1 MLWSTHSFRHTC
13 ATSQIRDGVDVY
25 TLAINMRTSVRM
37 IEMYYSDIIP
47 EDRAKL
53 LEGNLG
59 AGKGPAAFSEMPPK
73 AALHLRR

>member
-13 ATSQIRDGVDVY
+13 ATNQIRDGVDVY

-53 LEGNLG
+53 LEG
-59 AGKGPAAFSEMPPK
+59 S
-73 AALHLRR
+73 

>member
-1 MLWSTHSFRHTC
+1 MCAEHRRATKMLWSTHSFRHTY
-13 ATSQIRDGVDVY
+13 ATNQIRDGVDVY

-53 LEGNLG
+53 LEGN
-59 AGKGPAAFSEMPPK
+59 
-73 AALHLRR
+73 